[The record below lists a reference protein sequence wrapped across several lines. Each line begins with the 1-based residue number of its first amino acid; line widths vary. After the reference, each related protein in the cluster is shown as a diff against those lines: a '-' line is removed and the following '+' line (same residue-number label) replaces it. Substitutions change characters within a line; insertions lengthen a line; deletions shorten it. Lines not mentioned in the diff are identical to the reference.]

1 MSLNF
6 VNNVAN
12 RFGQNQIQ
20 SRVRIVLFFSIK
32 NAFPQYREGAMG
44 PVVLILWKSAQKKVF
59 TRKNIDAKIA
69 AVESLWIP
77 TNQEAFPSKQGKPIN
92 RVNFENFATNE
103 NHKKCLAVF
112 KLDYVIILVIIT
124 VLFAIGMTFAQ
135 SLDWLFKTG
144 IFLRKESVEVRDL
157 QSTVHRFSMDRS
169 WSISWSAKSS
179 FRQLNALYKK
189 MLINIE
195 EQNPQLFS
203 FVEELQQIKK
213 LRQGKVNFWEVNFG
227 HFSSWGLK
235 VYGSKSKTNQPRYKS
250 QQIYR
255 CKNCWGS

>member
-1 MSLNF
+1 MRFLNIEK
-6 VNNVAN
+6 VQWVRWCLYYENLPRRRSSRAKISMQRLPLSN
-12 RFGQNQIQ
+12 RFESQPI
-20 SRVRIVLFFSIK
+20 
-32 NAFPQYREGAMG
+32 
-44 PVVLILWKSAQKKVF
+44 
-59 TRKNIDAKIA
+59 RKRFR
-69 AVESLWIP
+69 
-77 TNQEAFPSKQGKPIN
+77 QKQGKPIN
-92 RVNFENFATNE
+92 RVNFENFATNQ
-103 NHKKCLAVF
+103 NHKKSLAVF

-124 VLFAIGMTFAQ
+124 VPFAIGMTFAQ

-157 QSTVHRFSMDRS
+157 QSTVHRLSMDRS

-213 LRQGKVNFWEVNFG
+213 LRQGKINFWEVNFG

-235 VYGSKSKTNQPRYKS
+235 VYGSKSKTNQPRYRS
-250 QQIYR
+250 LQIYR
-255 CKNCWGS
+255 WKNRWG